1 MKRLIALIAVSLT
14 TLTPSQFTGLD
25 WQALTANE
33 QHIYTLGF
41 ANGMYATSA
50 ILITE
55 LRRTNYLTPQQIRE
69 LALFLDSFQ
78 QTPVRDLKYYF
89 NEATASERITRP
101 FANDVLNRR

>member
-14 TLTPSQFTGLD
+14 ALVPSQFTGLD
-25 WQALTANE
+25 WQSLTPRE
-33 QHIYTLGF
+33 QHIYALGF

-55 LRRTNYLTPQQIRE
+55 LRRTNYLTPQQVRE

-78 QTPVRDLKYYF
+78 QTSVRDLKHYF
-89 NEATASERITRP
+89 DEAADSERITHP